1 MYFCCYRI
9 SPGYFRETGT
19 HLLLADFIE
28 KPIMTTESENVM
40 FENQKLTNTA

>member
-9 SPGYFRETGT
+9 SSGYFRETGT

-40 FENQKLTNTA
+40 FEIQKLTNTA